1 MRRPHGVD
9 PAAQPAPQFTL
20 MRDSARDACVSP
32 ESSPEQSPSPPTVDG
47 NNASIARSMSRY
59 RRNRPGAIDRPLT
72 AVPAT
77 PALLKN
83 TRSQPTEH
91 ALTQRDRKQ
100 YACDARDIQDT
111 RTAQPMAVDDDQLAK
126 ERQRQRAM
134 DQLTGASQT
143 THAMPAR
150 PRRREENPQPTKETQ
165 RNEGKYAEAQL
176 QTSPPEPAAENRKSF
191 MQKVKL
197 ARSKETFKPDDS
209 TPKYI
214 EMGGGGIVPGIDAPV
229 SAVNAGERRV
239 LVQYGDLTMDFAV
252 TPSTQAQDILMAAPK
267 RLSRDVDPAKF
278 ILMESFHQ
286 FGLER
291 PLRRYER
298 IRDVMNSWAHDNDNR
313 LFIIPPASM
322 NALDQLDAQNVPSE
336 PPGAVTVCL
345 YYSQRP
351 RKWDKRYITLRADGQ
366 VTLAKKEG
374 SKDPTNV
381 CHLSDFDIYVPSARA
396 LAKEIK
402 PSKKICYAI
411 KSQQKSSMFLKTEN
425 FVHFFTTNDRT
436 MAEKWYKAAQKWRSW
451 YMVNT
456 LGAGRKVEEETAL
469 PSRSETW
476 TSSSRKKT
484 LLEDADPPM
493 PARSSVDQQ
502 RTTSKELFTRKK
514 TQREHAPPPSTFPE
528 KLTVDTNVPGLNGGK
543 ALVQGISP
551 EEVEA
556 STFSP
561 TGLLGRTYTQRQR
574 AMRDRE
580 EKDKRAAQ
588 DPFSSH
594 GILGGSGPASPTFA
608 SSHHNSRSNT
618 MVQSPNATAFVNRSQ
633 SVHQNGKPLVDLTPV
648 FHEPPQH
655 SRKGR
660 GVTVERG
667 MPLIDAATGPDLAPI
682 STAIPPA
689 TAWRRPPID
698 SQSQAASS
706 RSRYRSNTTGR
717 ERYPSQP
724 HASAYPSSTGVSPTS
739 PDGPFIP
746 NSLLAS
752 SRISN
757 SQGTTGTGKGVA
769 TGDRKAARPM
779 LNMSPESP
787 FAEGSL
793 LRQL

>member
-1 MRRPHGVD
+1 MGRPHGLD
-9 PAAQPAPQFTL
+9 PAVQPTPQFTIK
-20 MRDSARDACVSP
+20 RDSARNACVSP
-32 ESSPEQSPSPPTVDG
+32 ETSAEQSPPPPTMNG
-47 NNASIARSMSRY
+47 SNASIARSMSRY
-59 RRNRPGAIDRPLT
+59 RRNRTGATDKPPT

-77 PALLKN
+77 PAVPKS
-83 TRSQPTEH
+83 TRSQPTE
-91 ALTQRDRKQ
+91 ASLAQRYRKE
-100 YACDARDIQDT
+100 YACEGRDIEDT
-111 RTAQPMAVDDDQLAK
+111 RTAQSNGVDDDQLAK
-126 ERQRQRAM
+126 ERQRQHAM
-134 DQLTGASQT
+134 DQLTGASQAT
-143 THAMPAR
+143 REMPAR
-150 PRRREENPQPTKETQ
+150 PRRQEENQQPTKVKQ
-165 RNEGKYAEAQL
+165 RDEGKYSEAQL
-176 QTSPPEPAAENRKSF
+176 QASHSESATENRKSF
-191 MQKVKL
+191 LQKVKL
-197 ARSKETFKPDDS
+197 SRSKETFTSDDA

-214 EMGGGGIVPGIDAPV
+214 EVGGGGIVPGIDAPV

-239 LVQYGDLTMDFAV
+239 LVQYGELTMDFAV

-286 FGLER
+286 LGLER

-298 IRDVMNSWAHDNDNR
+298 IRDVMNSWAHDSDSR
-313 LFIIPPASM
+313 LFIIPPSSM
-322 NALDQLDAQNVPSE
+322 DALGRLDAQHVPSE
-336 PPGAVTVCL
+336 QPSAVTVYL

-366 VTLAKKEG
+366 VTMAKKEG
-374 SKDPTNV
+374 SKDQTNV

-402 PSKKICYAI
+402 PLKRICYAI

-425 FVHFFTTNDRT
+425 FVHFFTTNDRP
-436 MAEKWYKAAQKWRSW
+436 MAEKWYQATQKWRSW

-456 LGAGRKVEEETAL
+456 LGAGQRVEEDAPL
-469 PSRSETW
+469 PRRSGTW

-484 LLEDADPPM
+484 LLEDTEPPM
-493 PARSSVDQQ
+493 TARSSVDQQ
-502 RTTSKELFTRKK
+502 RTTSKEHFTRKK
-514 TQREHAPPPSTFPE
+514 TQRGHAPPPSSFP
-528 KLTVDTNVPGLNGGK
+528 LTVDTDVSGSNGGK

-574 AMRDRE
+574 AMRERE

-588 DPFSSH
+588 DPFSTQ
-594 GILGGSGPASPTFA
+594 GILGGSGPASPAFP
-608 SSHHNSRSNT
+608 SSHYNSRTNT
-618 MVQSPNATAFVNRSQ
+618 MVQSSEAAGLVSRSQ

-648 FHEPPQH
+648 FQEPPQH

-667 MPLIDAATGPDLAPI
+667 MPLIDAATGPDLAPT

-689 TAWRRPPID
+689 TAWRRPPAD
-698 SQSQAASS
+698 LQSQTVSS

-724 HASAYPSSTGVSPTS
+724 YASAYPSSTGASPTS

-752 SRISN
+752 STRLSN
-757 SQGTTGTGKGVA
+757 SQGRAGTGKGVA
-769 TGDRKAARPM
+769 TGDRNAARPM
-779 LNMSPESP
+779 LDMSPASP